1 MALDLR
7 DPKLL
12 RFFLG
17 LLLLA
22 ALVYVYFNFIAKE
35 TTESITSLEDQLSM
49 KQMEL
54 NQLRAQTS
62 EDMAVMAQQ
71 IEMYEQELENLDR
84 FLPRQYS
91 QDEVLELLTTKAA
104 SSGIQI
110 VNLNPLPPALVGQ
123 YAVYSWQIRLTGR
136 YHRLGVFFD
145 QLTQETMMTAIT
157 DLNIQQLKAAEGKF
171 DNIEASFVFSAY
183 TQP

>member
-1 MALDLR
+1 
-7 DPKLL
+7 
-12 RFFLG
+12 
-17 LLLLA
+17 
-22 ALVYVYFNFIAKE
+22 
-35 TTESITSLEDQLSM
+35 M

-71 IEMYEQELENLDR
+71 IEMYQQELENLDR

-91 QDEVLELLTTKAA
+91 QDDVLEMLTMKAA

-110 VNLNPLPPALVGQ
+110 VNLNPLPMTLQGQ

>member
-1 MALDLR
+1 VAIDLR
-7 DPKLL
+7 DPKVL

-17 LLLLA
+17 LLLLV
-22 ALVYVYFNFIAKE
+22 ALVYVYFNFIAKD
-35 TTESITSLEDQLSM
+35 TRESITSLEDQLRM

-62 EDMAVMAQQ
+62 EDMAVMSQQ
-71 IEMYEQELENLDR
+71 IEMYQQELENLDR

-91 QDEVLELLTTKAA
+91 QDDVLEMLTMKAA

-110 VNLNPLPPALVGQ
+110 VNLNPLPMTLQGQ

>member
-1 MALDLR
+1 MTL
-7 DPKLL
+7 
-12 RFFLG
+12 
-17 LLLLA
+17 
-22 ALVYVYFNFIAKE
+22 
-35 TTESITSLEDQLSM
+35 Q
-49 KQMEL
+49 
-54 NQLRAQTS
+54 
-62 EDMAVMAQQ
+62 
-71 IEMYEQELENLDR
+71 
-84 FLPRQYS
+84 
-91 QDEVLELLTTKAA
+91 
-104 SSGIQI
+104 
-110 VNLNPLPPALVGQ
+110 GQ